1 MATGTKALP
10 ETPAEALA
18 SSPAFL
24 LAKVGA
30 DSSRRY
36 KRRLEPLGLE
46 PQQAALLRYIAS
58 ADGLSQQ
65 ALADILGLARSRMVV
80 LIDELEQRD
89 LVERRRSPTDRRAY
103 ALHLTGEGQKLLDAV
118 LDVSRSYAE
127 ELCAPL
133 RAGERTQ
140 LVALL
145 QRLAAQQ
152 DIPLDVHPDLA
163 S

>member
-1 MATGTKALP
+1 MTAVQTP
-10 ETPAEALA
+10 SQTPAEALA

-65 ALADILGLARSRMVV
+65 AHGG
-80 LIDELEQRD
+80 
-89 LVERRRSPTDRRAY
+89 PDR
-103 ALHLTGEGQKLLDAV
+103 
-118 LDVSRSYAE
+118 
-127 ELCAPL
+127 
-133 RAGERTQ
+133 
-140 LVALL
+140 
-145 QRLAAQQ
+145 
-152 DIPLDVHPDLA
+152 
-163 S
+163 

>member
-1 MATGTKALP
+1 MTAVQTP
-10 ETPAEALA
+10 SQTPAEALA

-65 ALADILGLARSRMVV
+65 ALADLLGLARSRMVV
-80 LIDELEQRD
+80 LIDEFEQRG
-89 LVERRRSPTDRRAY
+89 LVVRRRSPSDRRAY
-103 ALHLTGEGQKLLDAV
+103 ALHLTGEGRELLDAV
-118 LDVSRSYAE
+118 LRVSRSYAD

-133 RAGERTQ
+133 SDDERTE

-145 QRLAAQQ
+145 QRLAGQQ
-152 DIPLDVHPDLA
+152 DIPLDMHPGLA